1 MHLHTYI
8 NIILKLNDVI
18 THEKLGYDV
27 DSGGA
32 GGTGGGERVR
42 LSMEDDHQI
51 WRCYQVEKAYGG
63 FQGLFGF
70 IIWGRPD
77 GTAGDKRF

>member
-27 DSGGA
+27 DSGGG

-42 LSMEDDHQI
+42 LSMEDDDEEI
-51 WRCYQVEKAYGG
+51 CCCYEVEKAYGG
-63 FQGLFGF
+63 LFGF
-70 IIWGRPD
+70 IFLGRPD

>member
-51 WRCYQVEKAYGG
+51 CRCYQVEKAYGG
-63 FQGLFGF
+63 FVWVYNLG
-70 IIWGRPD
+70 P
-77 GTAGDKRF
+77 AGWDSGG